1 MREPPGPR
9 GVELFSSL
17 NDFRKNGLIAL
28 ERLAQRYGDI
38 VCARIAGRRFYMLV
52 HPDHIRHV
60 LFDKRDNYL
69 RSTGNN
75 RERRFFGN
83 SMQVN
88 NGDEARRLRRIMSP
102 MFQHARMTR
111 DYCGIV
117 VDLTR
122 AAVDRWATHP
132 GSALMDDLLE
142 LALNASVQIHFGTSP
157 GSETDELAAL
167 FRDADAVRNSAMM
180 PDWLPTPVNRKYHA
194 AVDRLNRDVYA
205 RIKARRASGAVG
217 PDMLSSLVSLPG
229 DGLTDVEIRD
239 ALVSTLGAGADG
251 LGIALNQMMRQI
263 ASHPAVDEKLHD
275 EATSVLGGG
284 PASYEKLADLPY
296 SEQVVKESM
305 RLVPPS
311 GAMVRLVAAEDE
323 IGGWKIRLGSRV
335 LMSSWVTQRDPR
347 WFDEPLSFKPERWT
361 PAFEHTLPTCA
372 NLTFGRGPRTC
383 IGAAMAMVTLRLMIV
398 TIAQRYRPRNAD
410 PGRKSA
416 AVPFNRGDDLGIV
429 LEARN

>member
-38 VCARIAGRRFYMLV
+38 VCARMAGRSFYILV

-69 RSTGNN
+69 RSTGNT

-88 NGDEARRLRRIMSP
+88 NGDEARRLRRVMSP

-122 AAVDRWATHP
+122 AAVDRWATHR

-142 LALNASVQIHFGTSP
+142 LALSASVQIHFGTSP
-157 GSETDELAAL
+157 GTETDELAAL

-180 PDWLPTPVNRKYHA
+180 PDWIPTPINRKYHA

-205 RIKARRASGAVG
+205 RIKAR
-217 PDMLSSLVSLPG
+217 
-229 DGLTDVEIRD
+229 
-239 ALVSTLGAGADG
+239 
-251 LGIALNQMMRQI
+251 
-263 ASHPAVDEKLHD
+263 
-275 EATSVLGGG
+275 
-284 PASYEKLADLPY
+284 
-296 SEQVVKESM
+296 
-305 RLVPPS
+305 
-311 GAMVRLVAAEDE
+311 
-323 IGGWKIRLGSRV
+323 
-335 LMSSWVTQRDPR
+335 
-347 WFDEPLSFKPERWT
+347 
-361 PAFEHTLPTCA
+361 
-372 NLTFGRGPRTC
+372 
-383 IGAAMAMVTLRLMIV
+383 
-398 TIAQRYRPRNAD
+398 
-410 PGRKSA
+410 
-416 AVPFNRGDDLGIV
+416 
-429 LEARN
+429 